1 MFIGGYV
8 SASGVGLTCP
18 KWPLCPKGL
27 IPMKEF
33 IIEYF
38 HRTVAITTSVLIFL
52 TMIFIMKYRNTL
64 PRSIQISSVIATI
77 LALAQVSLGGI
88 VIVEKL
94 HAILVTVHLAVG
106 LALFSMTLMTVLYAY
121 ELVRS
126 DTVISSSTSPSRT
139 GKILNSR
146 DNSSG
151 DGRFG
156 KA

>member
-38 HRTVAITTSVLIFL
+38 HRTIAITTSLLVFL
-52 TMIFIMKYRNTL
+52 TMISIMKCRKSF
-64 PRSIQISSVIATI
+64 PKSIQLSSVIAAI
-77 LALAQVSLGGI
+77 LAIVQISLGGI

-94 HAILVTVHLAVG
+94 HALLVTVHLGVG
-106 LALFSMTLMTVLYAY
+106 LALFSMTLMPVLYTY
-121 ELVRS
+121 G
-126 DTVISSSTSPSRT
+126 VISSPTPTSQDSLL
-139 GKILNSR
+139 GIR
-146 DNSSG
+146 DNTRKRGQESP
-151 DGRFG
+151 G
-156 KA
+156 KDRVEKV

>member
-38 HRTVAITTSVLIFL
+38 HRTVAITTSLLIFL
-52 TMIFIMKYRNTL
+52 TTISIIRVRRTTPN
-64 PRSIQISSVIATI
+64 SIQVSSIIAAC
-77 LALAQVSLGGI
+77 LAVVQISLGGI

-94 HAILVTVHLAVG
+94 TCIISNHTFG
-106 LALFSMTLMTVLYAY
+106 S
-121 ELVRS
+121 RS
-126 DTVISSSTSPSRT
+126 GTFFNDPNACSLCLR
-139 GKILNSR
+139 
-146 DNSSG
+146 G
-151 DGRFG
+151 D
-156 KA
+156 KV

>member
-38 HRTVAITTSVLIFL
+38 HRTVAITTSLLIFL
-52 TMIFIMKYRNTL
+52 TMISIIRVRRTTPN
-64 PRSIQISSVIATI
+64 SIQVSSIIAAC
-77 LALAQVSLGGI
+77 LAVVQISLGGI

-94 HAILVTVHLAVG
+94 HALLVTIHLGVG
-106 LALFSMTLMTVLYAY
+106 LALFSMTLMPVLYAY
-121 ELVRS
+121 GVIKFNTTKES
-126 DTVISSSTSPSRT
+126 ISSPGRT
-139 GKILNSR
+139 DNILKNGEE
-146 DNSSG
+146 SSG
-151 DGRFG
+151 PGTIG
-156 KA
+156 KS

>member
-38 HRTVAITTSVLIFL
+38 HRTVAVTTSLLIFL
-52 TMIFIMKYRNTL
+52 TMISILRVRRST
-64 PRSIQISSVIATI
+64 PRPILVSSVIAAC
-77 LALAQVSLGGI
+77 LAVVQISLGGI

-94 HAILVTVHLAVG
+94 HAILVTVHLGVG
-106 LALFSMTLMTVLYAY
+106 LSLFSMTLMPVLYAY
-121 ELVRS
+121 
-126 DTVISSSTSPSRT
+126 DVIRFNPPKGSTSSSGRT
-139 GKILNSR
+139 DNFLKQGEESTGLGTFGNS
-146 DNSSG
+146 
-151 DGRFG
+151 
-156 KA
+156 

>member
-52 TMIFIMKYRNTL
+52 TMISIMKYRSAL

-94 HAILVTVHLAVG
+94 HAILVTVHLGVG

-121 ELVRS
+121 EVIKS
-126 DTVISSSTSPSRT
+126 DTVISSSTSPSRA

-146 DNSSG
+146 DNSSNH
-151 DGRFG
+151 GRFG

>member
-38 HRTVAITTSVLIFL
+38 HRTVAVTTSLLIFL
-52 TMIFIMKYRNTL
+52 TMISILRVR
-64 PRSIQISSVIATI
+64 RSTPKPILVSSIIAACLAVVQI
-77 LALAQVSLGGI
+77 SLGGI

-94 HAILVTVHLAVG
+94 HAILVTVHLGVG
-106 LALFSMTLMTVLYAY
+106 LSLFSMTLMPVLYAY
-121 ELVRS
+121 
-126 DTVISSSTSPSRT
+126 DVIRFNPPKGSTSSAGRT
-139 GKILNSR
+139 DNFLKQGEESTGPGTFGNS
-146 DNSSG
+146 
-151 DGRFG
+151 
-156 KA
+156 

>member
-38 HRTVAITTSVLIFL
+38 HRTVAVTTSLLIFL
-52 TMIFIMKYRNTL
+52 TMISILRVR
-64 PRSIQISSVIATI
+64 RSTPKPILVSSIIAACLAVVQI
-77 LALAQVSLGGI
+77 SLGGI

-94 HAILVTVHLAVG
+94 HAILVTVHLGVG
-106 LALFSMTLMTVLYAY
+106 LSLFSMTLMPVLYAY
-121 ELVRS
+121 
-126 DTVISSSTSPSRT
+126 DVIRFNPPKGPTSSAGRTDNFLKQGEESTGPGT
-139 GKILNSR
+139 IGNS
-146 DNSSG
+146 
-151 DGRFG
+151 
-156 KA
+156 

>member
-38 HRTVAITTSVLIFL
+38 HRTVAVTTSLFIFL
-52 TMIFIMKYRNTL
+52 TMISILRVRRST
-64 PRSIQISSVIATI
+64 PRPILVSSIIAACMAVAQI
-77 LALAQVSLGGI
+77 SLGGI

-94 HAILVTVHLAVG
+94 HAILVTVHLGVG
-106 LALFSMTLMTVLYAY
+106 LSLFSVTLMPVLYAY
-121 ELVRS
+121 G
-126 DTVISSSTSPSRT
+126 VIRFNPPRGATSSLGRTDNFLKQGEESTGPGT
-139 GKILNSR
+139 FGNS
-146 DNSSG
+146 
-151 DGRFG
+151 
-156 KA
+156 

>member
-38 HRTVAITTSVLIFL
+38 HRTVAVTTSLLIFL
-52 TMIFIMKYRNTL
+52 TMISILRVRRST
-64 PRSIQISSVIATI
+64 PRPILVSSVIAAC
-77 LALAQVSLGGI
+77 LAVVQISLGGI

-94 HAILVTVHLAVG
+94 HAILVTVHLGVG
-106 LALFSMTLMTVLYAY
+106 LSLFSMTLMPVLYAY
-121 ELVRS
+121 
-126 DTVISSSTSPSRT
+126 DVIRFNPPKGSTSSAGRT
-139 GKILNSR
+139 DNFLKQGEESTGPGTFGNS
-146 DNSSG
+146 
-151 DGRFG
+151 
-156 KA
+156 

>member
-38 HRTVAITTSVLIFL
+38 HRTVAVTTSLLIFL
-52 TMIFIMKYRNTL
+52 TMISILRVRRST
-64 PRSIQISSVIATI
+64 PRPILISSVIAAC
-77 LALAQVSLGGI
+77 LAVVQISLGGI

-94 HAILVTVHLAVG
+94 HAILVTIHLGVG
-106 LALFSMTLMTVLYAY
+106 LSLFSMTLMPVLYFY
-121 ELVRS
+121 G
-126 DTVISSSTSPSRT
+126 VIRFNAPKGSTSSSGRT
-139 GKILNSR
+139 DNFLKQGEKSTGPGTLGNS
-146 DNSSG
+146 
-151 DGRFG
+151 
-156 KA
+156 

>member
-52 TMIFIMKYRNTL
+52 TMISIMKSRSAL
-64 PRSIQISSVIATI
+64 PRSIQISSVIATV

-121 ELVRS
+121 EVIKS

-139 GKILNSR
+139 GKILNPR

-151 DGRFG
+151 HG
-156 KA
+156 

>member
-38 HRTVAITTSVLIFL
+38 HRTVAVTTSLLIFL
-52 TMIFIMKYRNTL
+52 TMISILRVRRST
-64 PRSIQISSVIATI
+64 PRPILVSSVIAAC
-77 LALAQVSLGGI
+77 LAVVQISLGGI

-94 HAILVTVHLAVG
+94 HAILVTIHLGVG
-106 LALFSMTLMTVLYAY
+106 LSLFSMTLMPVLYAY
-121 ELVRS
+121 
-126 DTVISSSTSPSRT
+126 DVIRFNPPKGSTSSAGRT
-139 GKILNSR
+139 DNFLKQGEESTGPGTFGNS
-146 DNSSG
+146 
-151 DGRFG
+151 
-156 KA
+156 

>member
-38 HRTVAITTSVLIFL
+38 HRTVAITTSLLIFL
-52 TMIFIMKYRNTL
+52 TMISILRVRRST
-64 PRSIQISSVIATI
+64 PRPILVSSIIAACMAVAQI
-77 LALAQVSLGGI
+77 SLGGI

-94 HAILVTVHLAVG
+94 HAILVTVHLGVG
-106 LALFSMTLMTVLYAY
+106 LSLFSMTLMPVLYAY
-121 ELVRS
+121 
-126 DTVISSSTSPSRT
+126 DVI
-139 GKILNSR
+139 
-146 DNSSG
+146 
-151 DGRFG
+151 RFNRCDQV
-156 KA
+156 

>member
-38 HRTVAITTSVLIFL
+38 HRTVAITTSVLILL
-52 TMIFIMKYRNTL
+52 TMISIMKSRSAL

-121 ELVRS
+121 EVIKP
-126 DTVISSSTSPSRT
+126 DPIISSSTSPSRT

-151 DGRFG
+151 HG
-156 KA
+156 

>member
-38 HRTVAITTSVLIFL
+38 HRTVAITTSMLIFF
-52 TMIFIMKYRNTL
+52 TMVSILKNHRKI
-64 PRSIQISSVIATI
+64 PRFVQASSIIAVCLAVVQI
-77 LALAQVSLGGI
+77 SLGGI

-94 HAILVTVHLAVG
+94 HALLVTIHLGVG
-106 LALFSMTLMTVLYAY
+106 LALFSMTIMPVLYAWGIFKPNTIKDS
-121 ELVRS
+121 LLPQT
-126 DTVISSSTSPSRT
+126 DNISKHEEKYGSQGSIENP
-139 GKILNSR
+139 
-146 DNSSG
+146 
-151 DGRFG
+151 
-156 KA
+156 

>member
-52 TMIFIMKYRNTL
+52 TMISIMKYRSVL

-94 HAILVTVHLAVG
+94 HAILVTVHLGVG
-106 LALFSMTLMTVLYAY
+106 LALFSMTLMTGLYAY
-121 ELVRS
+121 GVIKS
-126 DTVISSSTSPSRT
+126 DTVISSSTSPSRA

-146 DNSSG
+146 DNSSNHG
-151 DGRFG
+151 IFG

>member
-38 HRTVAITTSVLIFL
+38 HRTVAITTSLLIFL
-52 TMIFIMKYRNTL
+52 TMISILRVRRST
-64 PRSIQISSVIATI
+64 PRPILVSSIIAACMAVAQI
-77 LALAQVSLGGI
+77 SLGGI

-94 HAILVTVHLAVG
+94 HAILVTVHLGVG
-106 LALFSMTLMTVLYAY
+106 LSLFSVTLMPVLYAY
-121 ELVRS
+121 
-126 DTVISSSTSPSRT
+126 DVIRFNPPGDATSSSGRT
-139 GKILNSR
+139 DNFLKQGEESTGPGTFGNS
-146 DNSSG
+146 
-151 DGRFG
+151 
-156 KA
+156 

>member
-52 TMIFIMKYRNTL
+52 TMISIMKYRSVL

-94 HAILVTVHLAVG
+94 HAILVTVHLGVG

-121 ELVRS
+121 EVIKS
-126 DTVISSSTSPSRT
+126 DTVISSSTSPSRA

-146 DNSSG
+146 DNSSNHG
-151 DGRFG
+151 IFG